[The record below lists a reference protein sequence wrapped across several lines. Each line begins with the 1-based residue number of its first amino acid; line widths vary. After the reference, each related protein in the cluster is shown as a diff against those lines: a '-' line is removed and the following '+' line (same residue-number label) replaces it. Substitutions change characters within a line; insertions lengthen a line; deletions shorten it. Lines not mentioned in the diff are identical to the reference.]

1 MTWGMSGDVICSNMI
16 YMFSPFKVWTGKQ
29 CHAYIPCQLSTHA
42 MQKKEVSYATRM
54 WLTPL
59 RPYPIILWRWGPWQ
73 RSYLWMDW
81 KCMGWSDGLEFQ
93 MERNITG
100 QDLSWWASIFF
111 SLNTEHVAIM
121 LCFVQTNKKNLSN
134 PFRTP
139 KRRLVRMGRLVQN
152 GISPVKETKPC
163 LCHWPTANQ
172 TVDFCS
178 FRMRMRNHL
187 NLLQVRPFNPLLETV
202 WMLKNF
208 FFFFTFK
215 KKVLFFPLS
224 HTPGRFGWRCS
235 PCCRARCFVS
245 SGGQNEGNPR
255 SLQLLLS
262 RCHSL

>member
-111 SLNTEHVAIM
+111 SLDTEHVAIM
-121 LCFVQTNKKNLSN
+121 LCFVQTNKKKSLKS
-134 PFRTP
+134 FQDTEATTCSDGTLGT
-139 KRRLVRMGRLVQN
+139 KRYFTCEGNKALFVPLTNCKPDSRFLFIPNENEKPLEPPSGEAIQSTSRNSLN
-152 GISPVKETKPC
+152 VKE
-163 LCHWPTANQ
+163 
-172 TVDFCS
+172 
-178 FRMRMRNHL
+178 
-187 NLLQVRPFNPLLETV
+187 
-202 WMLKNF
+202 F